1 MGSEMKIILLQ
12 KLTGGLLG
20 RLFKGVLKGLLKPR
34 LNGLFTR
41 MPVLAVL
48 LLTAVVAACASG
60 GGGGSGGSAGGSS
73 DDGSSDDGGSVR
85 SSVFSHS
92 SYTFIP
98 LNANISQTSD
108 FLTLAPGS
116 IPTNGILLGSVL
128 IKEAEVSKLVT
139 AEINKL
145 ITAEDSKVDANDIN
159 IIDNY
164 TIEYSFADDAAKDP
178 SSILNRYLT
187 IVPNIDS
194 RGARIYASN
203 PFAFPV
209 SLADILADVPA
220 VTVTA
225 DITIIVSSLVKT
237 EISIVH
243 TVPVNFPGVVDTFP
257 AINDAVSF
265 DLSKVSTK
273 GGPVT
278 PALMRDQSYTGSL
291 SGSFAKDTVING
303 STATS
308 FTSLWMAVNANLA
321 TDPRAGKIFPDS
333 DNVFKISDLLNVSEL
348 PSLPAADIG
357 IIQRITV
364 TLTPGEAS
372 EGASEFNYTY
382 PAPASLSGTASADTP
397 ISVDILNGN
406 STVAN
411 SLWKAIS
418 DANPTFTETNA
429 AGIHVLNISIGWSFT
444 YTYQRDFQPAA
455 TTLSDRFV
463 LNRTVLFDEEQD
475 PITTIPIKG
484 VNNALN
490 SYGFAPAPGTGEQR
504 TIFFALLD
512 SSAAVRNPSSQSL
525 PLCSPQSIYLD
536 NIDTQVKSA
545 TSFNYEDRDEAD
557 RLFKC
562 VLGASFN
569 GADYQPL
576 VARISATATPNS
588 GSNPISGFPGCS
600 TTGDAR
606 CYYASL
612 TINIT
617 DIDEAPTITYPAL
630 SIAEGV
636 GPTET
641 DYPGVNFTTAAVGA
655 LSTNDNTTG
664 NLFVVPGNIIIADT
678 DEVANR
684 TAKLPVNATE
694 TKVMSVFPTHGNG
707 LFSIVKQDGE
717 NNLFN
722 LRVNASL
729 LDYEKFIEEDDLNVE
744 GKAIYMVT
752 ISTQDTDGTVAD
764 KPVKP
769 FQVPVEITDV
779 RYAPVA
785 AGSSNLTLGFT
796 KATNIENRTGDRTGG
811 KIVLL
816 PGASMIAN
824 GRNTLGTVKAV
835 NPETNKDDELFYAV
849 VYNTTDS
856 SHPINNF
863 AVVSG
868 FGDGSVQN
876 LELNKLGLTNGSDF
890 TIEVQAFYRPANFD
904 QNNPVDITAALSNI
918 DVSNSNVIA
927 LGTPIS
933 IDVVVDDT
941 AYSNSSNNALYIDR
955 TELLNPA
962 NSPVFSTRQF
972 TGNVTEA
979 TAGDNVTG
987 FVPFNPTSI
996 TIPQADN
1003 LDISPEFAL
1012 VGADGF
1018 GEFNAQRL
1026 NSLGVNLTHSA
1037 LFSIDKTTGAISLQ
1051 GESTVEFPAFYSVV
1065 VRLANASDI
1074 TNAENALSYD
1084 YATVNI
1090 LVNDKNTAP
1099 VIPDSNDFTAPDIQV
1114 VDGIGSYNETANE
1127 LTLNVTINENT
1138 PVGTVLA
1145 RFTVTDDNDDMFAE
1159 HDFNFGANT
1168 VNNDFNGVDLL
1179 DNFYEGAVKL
1189 TFAPASSVGKQKSS
1203 TATLTLVN
1211 PLNFEDFA
1219 SNVINNGNT
1228 GSAVIA
1234 DDQVTLTETSTI
1246 SDKGRYEYNPQIQS
1260 QPEPVSVSPAQ
1271 DVLSASLAFNLVVL
1285 DVVEKPLIN
1294 TENSVTSGS
1303 IMENA
1308 PVGAEVDGIDITIT
1322 NINATDA
1329 DALVYELSDEKFAE
1343 VFNATATA
1351 DGVVQL
1357 IVADA
1362 DKLENLGD
1370 GQVHTSTLTITN
1382 NTGGTGLLDKSDPI
1396 TIQVR
1401 VIDVLQPINFVA
1413 VNMADLQIRETDV
1426 DGDFSDGGSGGRY
1439 VIKDN
1444 LFVLNPTD
1452 VSKDADDLV
1461 RIGGRDPAPLVAISY
1476 AITDVFLESST
1487 PDDAT
1492 DIDVTDGINFDLLS
1506 LLSLNPSD
1514 GNNNVGLAIENT
1526 DYVEASLFGNISA
1539 TLGFTGTFPGGIET
1553 PVTDPTDF
1561 TVEVIKANPKNVE
1574 YNTASDNAPVYTFT
1588 YSQSDYADEVTPGN
1602 VRADAI
1608 LASAIAST
1616 EGSYGGLPAGG
1627 TPPQINVTGDTYNT
1641 TLVRLSDDDA
1651 DDNDA
1656 YFIERDFAK
1665 ELNKIEVVKN
1675 NQQQVDNAGVIVIP
1689 FTSNENITAAN
1700 IQILSADA
1708 SGKLEDS
1715 ADNSDS
1721 FYNFYSYFD
1730 IKVNNTYHLAS
1741 LGTDPTAGGAGTG
1754 TDKVLLIT
1762 QKQFSVINSSGVID
1776 ESIKYNALDTIPLF
1790 EGETETTNRT
1800 YYIRVSQ
1807 GDSPSNASN
1816 YALAQ
1821 VHLNIAAAGLNIPPA
1836 DCTFAEDVGGTTD
1849 CGLLTLPQVFDSE
1862 TTYNIT
1868 VGEVLAG
1875 QEVNTDK
1882 LGLSNFTFTQIVNGN
1897 PSGEVEPDDNDQLT
1911 LLSNA
1916 IALNITINGIDD
1928 NVFGEFYIDLVQH
1941 NNATVKIRYTIS
1953 ITPVND
1959 APVFNPI
1966 SYNFANIPLN
1976 STAGYSVGNVSA
1988 IDEAD
1993 NDAITYGID
2002 GGTDDI
2008 ALFQISATGE
2018 ITLIAIAVNSGT
2030 SPIPYAFNVIASD
2043 GKGGNVMTEITV
2055 SVLPDNQA
2063 PVFEAVGGS
2072 GQFAPAAGAT
2082 PARYSFDGI
2091 PLNSIAGY
2099 SVGNVAASDVDGDAP
2114 VSYNISGGTDD
2125 NALFRINSATGEIT
2139 LKTTATDIAE
2149 YQFDVIASDGEGA
2162 STEATISVTVRDL
2175 TPPVFTRTPYN
2186 FDLLLSEANA
2196 AGVVVG
2202 KVSATDAEG
2211 TLFTYSL
2218 EGSDNLLENL
2228 FGLAAADNAD
2238 GSRNIILR
2246 RAATLSDFAASS
2258 LIFQVVATHQGGGPS
2273 SKAAVRVNL
2282 INDLQLLDDSDGDG
2296 VNDLYDAFP
2305 GVGTINV
2312 MGNGESGNPYIIS
2325 NIYQLQAIAGV
2336 DHAGTALGSS
2346 DFTNNGFL
2354 YGTDAADQ
2362 LTKHYKLANDIN
2374 ASATNTAVWNKL
2386 VPEVNGYSDGRG
2398 WTPIAGKDG
2407 ESFSGSLSGEGY
2419 AISNLNMILRAA
2431 STTDS
2436 FGLFG
2441 TNSGNINAIG
2451 LQNINM
2457 KIQAPGNAYRETTTV
2472 DTIISGSHAGG
2483 LVALNQEDGVI
2494 SYSYATGLVNAS
2506 MDAIGGLVGL
2516 NQGEISY
2523 SYSTAVVQGE
2533 GDTGGLVGTNQG
2545 GALLSSYATGNVKG
2559 SVGIA
2564 GRTGTAGGVAGSI
2577 SGVGAIINIS
2587 YAAGMVVSDEN
2598 PNKNDLLGDGS
2609 LGGIVG
2615 ERNQTTG
2622 NGVTI
2627 EESYFD
2633 ASVTRVT
2640 RPGVGKDRS
2649 NTIDG
2654 DSTGTTGLSKS
2665 RLQGCELGG
2674 LRIESFTLVS
2684 EGECAVLFPSSH
2696 WDEDIDTTADSTIT
2710 RSWVFNAG
2718 EYPSLNAVR
2727 SSDNKQL
2734 LPSAANQECQRNGM
2748 PLGCG
2753 EIEFVAVSG
2762 SGIRFTPAAGANP
2775 ASYSFANILSGS
2787 PLGYS
2792 VGNVAATDPDGEAI
2806 AYNISGGDDDNALF
2820 QIDPTTG
2827 EITLQAA
2834 ASDLG
2839 AYIFNVIASN
2849 SQGEDTTA
2857 TISVTVVDLTPPVF
2871 TSTPYNFD
2879 LDLSAANAQGVVVG
2893 EVSAVDAEASLFDY
2907 SLAGSDTLFDDLF
2920 ELATAKN
2927 TDGSINIILS
2937 RAATLS
2943 DFTVPSV
2950 TSQVE
2955 ATHQVG
2961 GTSSEPANITVN
2973 LNNDLPL
2980 DNDFDADGIANFYD
2994 AFPDDGTKRF
3004 NGNGESGTPYII
3016 SNIYQ
3021 LQAIAG
3027 FDHTGTA
3034 LGSSSFTNNGF
3045 LYGTTAADQLTKH
3058 YKLANDIDASTT
3070 NTDVWDKPPV
3080 TSYIG
3085 RGWTPIAGK
3094 SGQSFSGSFS
3104 GEGYAISNLNISLR
3118 AATLTDSFGLFG
3130 TSSGKISAVGLEN
3143 IEMRIQAVDNNVR
3156 TKLNGDSYA
3165 PNEGSG
3171 GLVGRNEVGGVIQYS
3186 YVSGLVNATA
3196 NNVGGLVGLNR
3207 AEVSYSYSTAA
3218 VEGRLYSGGLV
3229 GTSSDTEIGGAA
3241 NKILSSY
3248 ATGNV
3253 SGSGGHSGDSFN
3265 VDVGGLVGIVNSV
3278 AAEIND
3284 IVAASYAT
3292 GVVSHN
3298 VITIT
3303 EITENIGAFVGSFL
3317 AGEIAASYWY
3327 NNTAFP
3333 NINVFGQ
3340 KRGNTFPLAISDAQ
3354 LRGCGLGATAIAG
3367 VMPAPNCTNFFPSSS
3382 WGNDTTDGITRGW
3395 IFNADEYPS
3404 LSAVRSSDSKQLFPS
3419 AADQECQR
3427 DGMPLGCE

>member
-1 MGSEMKIILLQ
+1 MKIILLQ
-12 KLTGGLLG
+12 KLTGELLG

-41 MPVLAVL
+41 MPVLAAL

-60 GGGGSGGSAGGSS
+60 GGGGSGGGSSGGGGS
-73 DDGSSDDGGSVR
+73 GGGGGPVR

-178 SSILNRYLT
+178 NSILNRYLT
-187 IVPNIDS
+187 IVPNSNS

-220 VTVTA
+220 VTVKA
-225 DITIIVSSLVKT
+225 EVAIAVSSLVKT
-237 EISIVH
+237 EKSIVR
-243 TVPVNFPGVVDTFP
+243 TVPVNFPGIVDTFP

-265 DLSKVSTK
+265 DLSKVSTN
-273 GGPVT
+273 
-278 PALMRDQSYTGSL
+278 D
-291 SGSFAKDTVING
+291 
-303 STATS
+303 
-308 FTSLWMAVNANLA
+308 
-321 TDPRAGKIFPDS
+321 
-333 DNVFKISDLLNVSEL
+333 
-348 PSLPAADIG
+348 
-357 IIQRITV
+357 
-364 TLTPGEAS
+364 
-372 EGASEFNYTY
+372 
-382 PAPASLSGTASADTP
+382 
-397 ISVDILNGN
+397 
-406 STVAN
+406 
-411 SLWKAIS
+411 
-418 DANPTFTETNA
+418 
-429 AGIHVLNISIGWSFT
+429 
-444 YTYQRDFQPAA
+444 

-490 SYGFAPAPGTGEQR
+490 SYGFTPVPGTGEQR

-641 DYPGVNFTTAAVGA
+641 DYPGVNFTTAAIGA

-684 TAKLPVNATE
+684 SANLPVNATE

-707 LFSIVKQDGE
+707 LFSIVKQEGD

-779 RYAPVA
+779 RYAPVT

-796 KATNIENRTGDRTGG
+796 KATNIENKADG
-811 KIVLL
+811 KIALL

-890 TIEVQAFYRPANFD
+890 TIEVQAFYRPDNFD
-904 QNNPVDITAALSNI
+904 QNNPVDITEALSNI

-962 NSPVFSTRQF
+962 NSPVFNTRQF

-987 FVPFNPTSI
+987 VSSSGISFPPFNQSFI
-996 TIPQADN
+996 DIPQAAN
-1003 LDISPEFAL
+1003 LGISPEFAL

-1037 LFSIDKTTGAISLQ
+1037 LFSINSTTGAISLQ
-1051 GESTVEFPAFYSVV
+1051 GESTVEFPAFYSLV

-1074 TNAENALSYD
+1074 DSTENAFSHD

-1099 VIPDSNDFTAPDIQV
+1099 VIPVDNSFTFPDIQI
-1114 VDGIGSYNETANE
+1114 VDGIGSYNETVNE

-1138 PVGTVLA
+1138 PAGTVLA

-1159 HDFNFGANT
+1159 YNFLFGADTRNRIT
-1168 VNNDFNGVDLL
+1168 QPGIF

-1189 TFAPASSVGKQKSS
+1189 AFEPASSVEGSKQKTS
-1203 TATLTLVN
+1203 TATLTLVKSI
-1211 PLNFEDFA
+1211 NFEDFA
-1219 SNVINNGNT
+1219 TDVINNGNT
-1228 GSAVIA
+1228 GSAVITN
-1234 DDQVTLTETSTI
+1234 DTITLNETISI
-1246 SDKGRYEYNPQIQS
+1246 SDKGRYEYNPLTPLIES
-1260 QPEPVSVSPAQ
+1260 QPKPISPAQ
-1271 DVLSASLAFNLVVL
+1271 DVLSTSLAFNLVVL
-1285 DVVEKPLIN
+1285 DVAEKPLID
-1294 TENSVTSGS
+1294 TENSVTGGS

-1362 DKLENLGD
+1362 DKLEDLGD

-1382 NTGGTGLLDKSDPI
+1382 NTGGTGPQDKSNTI
-1396 TIQVR
+1396 TIHVR
-1401 VIDVLQPINFVA
+1401 VIDVLQPINPIA

-1426 DGDFSDGGSGGRY
+1426 DGDFSGGSY

-1444 LFVLNPTD
+1444 LFALID

-1461 RIGGRDPAPLVAISY
+1461 SIGGRDPAPLVAISY

-1526 DYVEASLFGNISA
+1526 DYVEASLFGDISA
-1539 TLGFTGTFPGGIET
+1539 TLGFTGTFPGGIEP

-1588 YSQSDYADEVTPGN
+1588 YSQSYYADEVTADN

-1608 LASAIAST
+1608 LASVITST
-1616 EGSYGGLPAGG
+1616 GGSYGGLPAGG

-1665 ELNKIEVVKN
+1665 ELNKIEVIKN

-1741 LGTDPTAGGAGTG
+1741 LGTDPTAGGAGTD

-1762 QKQFSVINSSGVID
+1762 QKQFAVID
-1776 ESIKYNALDTIPLF
+1776 NNGEVDGSIKYNALDTIPLF
-1790 EGETETTNRT
+1790 QGETQTTNRT

-1897 PSGEVEPDDNDQLT
+1897 PSDEVEPDDNNQLT

-1916 IALNITINGIDD
+1916 IALNITISGIAD

-2018 ITLIAIAVNSGT
+2018 ITLKKVAVNSEDSAIT
-2030 SPIPYAFNVIASD
+2030 YTFNVIASD
-2043 GKGGNVMTEITV
+2043 GKGG
-2055 SVLPDNQA
+2055 
-2063 PVFEAVGGS
+2063 
-2072 GQFAPAAGAT
+2072 
-2082 PARYSFDGI
+2082 
-2091 PLNSIAGY
+2091 
-2099 SVGNVAASDVDGDAP
+2099 
-2114 VSYNISGGTDD
+2114 
-2125 NALFRINSATGEIT
+2125 
-2139 LKTTATDIAE
+2139 TAI
-2149 YQFDVIASDGEGA
+2149 
-2162 STEATISVTVRDL
+2162 ATISVTVGDL

-2196 AGVVVG
+2196 SGVVVG
-2202 KVSATDAEG
+2202 KVSAIDEQG
-2211 TLFTYSL
+2211 TAFDYSL
-2218 EGSDNLLENL
+2218 EGINNL
-2228 FGLAAADNAD
+2228 FEDLFELVTADNAD

-2246 RAATLSDFAASS
+2246 RAATLSDFAVPSVTS
-2258 LIFQVVATHQGGGPS
+2258 QVVATHQAGGLLSEP
-2273 SKAAVRVNL
+2273 ANIMVNL
-2282 INDLQLLDDSDGDG
+2282 NNDLQPSDDFDGDEVKG
-2296 VNDLYDAFP
+2296 LYDAFP
-2305 GVGTINV
+2305 HDAAESVT
-2312 MGNGESGNPYIIS
+2312 GNGEPGTPYIIS

-2336 DHAGTALGSS
+2336 DHEGTALGSS

-2362 LTKHYKLANDIN
+2362 LTKHYKLNQNID
-2374 ASATNTAVWNKL
+2374 ASNTTDAAVWTKPA
-2386 VPEVNGYSDGRG
+2386 VTTYVGHG
-2398 WTPIAGKDG
+2398 WTPIAGKSG
-2407 ESFSGSLSGEGY
+2407 QSFSGSFSGEGY
-2419 AISNLNMILRAA
+2419 AISNLNIFLRAA
-2431 STTDS
+2431 ATTDS

-2441 TNSGNINAIG
+2441 TNSGSISAVGLKNIEMRIQSVGDGLRFTTGNDSAPITIPNA
-2451 LQNINM
+2451 
-2457 KIQAPGNAYRETTTV
+2457 GN
-2472 DTIISGSHAGG
+2472 GG
-2483 LVALNQEDGVI
+2483 LVGKNEVGGIIQ
-2494 SYSYATGLVNAS
+2494 YAYVSGLVNAT
-2506 MDAIGGLVGL
+2506 AEKVGALVGSNL
-2516 NQGEISY
+2516 GEISY
-2523 SYSTAVVQGE
+2523 SYSTAAVE
-2533 GDTGGLVGTNQG
+2533 GRLDTGGLVGSNTAG
-2545 GALLSSYATGNVKG
+2545 GKILSSYATGSVNGAHGYRDGSSDGGHNAVVGSLVGYVSGDANNIMNASYATGGAIAEAYSTDTVANRYIGHLLGQLVEGAMITSSYWFNNPVITDIMGIGNVDDD
-2559 SVGIA
+2559 S
-2564 GRTGTAGGVAGSI
+2564 VAGH
-2577 SGVGAIINIS
+2577 
-2587 YAAGMVVSDEN
+2587 
-2598 PNKNDLLGDGS
+2598 
-2609 LGGIVG
+2609 
-2615 ERNQTTG
+2615 
-2622 NGVTI
+2622 
-2627 EESYFD
+2627 
-2633 ASVTRVT
+2633 
-2640 RPGVGKDRS
+2640 
-2649 NTIDG
+2649 
-2654 DSTGTTGLSKS
+2654 TGLSNAQ
-2665 RLQGCELGG
+2665 LQGCELGG
-2674 LRIESFTLVS
+2674 MVITDASPEPTTCT
-2684 EGECAVLFPSSH
+2684 GLFPSSN
-2696 WDEDIDTTADSTIT
+2696 WGSNTDTSADTFYIT

-2792 VGNVAATDPDGEAI
+2792 VGNVAATDPEGEAI

-2834 ASDLG
+2834 ASTVG
-2839 AYIFNVIASN
+2839 EYQFNVIASN

-2879 LDLSAANAQGVVVG
+2879 LDLSVANVQGVVVG
-2893 EVSAVDAEASLFDY
+2893 NVSAVDDDETPFDY

-2927 TDGSINIILS
+2927 ADGSINIILS
-2937 RAATLS
+2937 RAVTLS
-2943 DFTVPSV
+2943 DFAVPSV
-2950 TSQVE
+2950 TSQVV
-2955 ATHQVG
+2955 ATHQFG
-2961 GTSSEPANITVN
+2961 GLSSNAAITVN
-2973 LNNDLPL
+2973 LINDLPL
-2980 DNDFDADGIANFYD
+2980 SDDVDADGIADFYD
-2994 AFPDDGTKRF
+2994 AFPDDGAKIV
-3004 NGNGESGTPYII
+3004 NGSGESDDPYII

-3027 FDHTGTA
+3027 VDHRGTA
-3034 LGSSSFTNNGF
+3034 LDSSIFTSYAF
-3045 LYGTTAADQLTKH
+3045 LYGTDAADQLTKH
-3058 YKLANDIDASTT
+3058 YKLANDIDASST
-3070 NTDVWDKPPV
+3070 NTDVWNKPPV
-3080 TSYIG
+3080 TGYIG

-3118 AATLTDSFGLFG
+3118 AAARTDSFGLFG
-3130 TSSGKISAVGLEN
+3130 TNSGKISAVGLEN

-3165 PNEGSG
+3165 PNEGNG

-3207 AEVSYSYSTAA
+3207 AEISYSYSTAA

-3229 GTSSDTEIGGAA
+3229 GTSSDAEIGGAA

-3278 AAEIND
+3278 APGTNN
-3284 IVAASYAT
+3284 IVVASYAT

-3382 WGNDTTDGITRGW
+3382 WGDDTTDGITRGW

>member
-1 MGSEMKIILLQ
+1 MKIMFLQ
-12 KLTGGLLG
+12 ELTGGLFG
-20 RLFKGVLKGLLKPR
+20 RLLKLELNGLLKPR

-220 VTVTA
+220 VTITA

-265 DLSKVSTK
+265 DLSKVSTN
-273 GGPVT
+273 
-278 PALMRDQSYTGSL
+278 D
-291 SGSFAKDTVING
+291 
-303 STATS
+303 
-308 FTSLWMAVNANLA
+308 
-321 TDPRAGKIFPDS
+321 
-333 DNVFKISDLLNVSEL
+333 
-348 PSLPAADIG
+348 
-357 IIQRITV
+357 
-364 TLTPGEAS
+364 
-372 EGASEFNYTY
+372 
-382 PAPASLSGTASADTP
+382 
-397 ISVDILNGN
+397 
-406 STVAN
+406 
-411 SLWKAIS
+411 
-418 DANPTFTETNA
+418 
-429 AGIHVLNISIGWSFT
+429 
-444 YTYQRDFQPAA
+444 

-600 TTGDAR
+600 TTGDER

-617 DIDEAPTITYPAL
+617 NLDEAPTITYPAL

-636 GPTET
+636 GPAET
-641 DYPGVNFTTAAVGA
+641 NYPGVNFITAAVDA

-684 TAKLPVNATE
+684 SANLPVNATE

-707 LFSIVKQDGE
+707 LFSIVKQEGD

-729 LDYEKFIEEDDLNVE
+729 LDYEKFIEEYDLNVE
-744 GKAIYMVT
+744 GKAIYMIT

-769 FQVPVEITDV
+769 FQVPVEIRDV

-796 KATNIENRTGDRTGG
+796 KATNIENKADG

-876 LELNKLGLTNGSDF
+876 LTLNKLGLTNGNNF

-987 FVPFNPTSI
+987 VSSSGISFPPFNQNFI
-996 TIPQADN
+996 
-1003 LDISPEFAL
+1003 DISQAANLGISPRFAL
-1012 VGADGF
+1012 VGENGF
-1018 GEFNAQRL
+1018 GDFKAEQL

-1074 TNAENALSYD
+1074 DSTENAFSHD

-1219 SNVINNGNT
+1219 SNVINESFINITNNK
-1228 GSAVIA
+1228 
-1234 DDQVTLTETSTI
+1234 VTLSETRSI
-1246 SDKGRYEYNPQIQS
+1246 SDKGRYKYNPQIQS

-1285 DVVEKPLIN
+1285 DVVEKPLID
-1294 TENSVTSGS
+1294 TENSNTSGE

-1308 PVGAEVDGIDITIT
+1308 PLGSPVTGI
-1322 NINATDA
+1322 NINIVNINETDA
-1329 DALVYELSDEKFAE
+1329 NALVYELGDEKFDE
-1343 VFNATATA
+1343 VF
-1351 DGVVQL
+1351 DVVVDDDSSDNNTRILGL
-1357 IVADA
+1357 IVADV

-1382 NTGGTGLLDKSDPI
+1382 NTGGTGPQDKSNTI

-1401 VIDVLQPINFVA
+1401 VIDVLQPINPSA
-1413 VNMADLQIRETDV
+1413 VNMTDLQIRETDV
-1426 DGDFSDGGSGGRY
+1426 DGDFSDGRY

-1641 TLVRLSDDDA
+1641 TLVRLGDDDV
-1651 DDNDA
+1651 DDDDG
-1656 YFIERDFAK
+1656 YFIERDSTI
-1665 ELNKIEVVKN
+1665 LSTIEVTKN
-1675 NQQQVDNAGVIVIP
+1675 NQQQVDNNGVIVIP

-1741 LGTDPTAGGAGTG
+1741 LGTDPTAGGTG

-1776 ESIKYNALDTIPLF
+1776 GSIKYNALDTIPLF
-1790 EGETETTNRT
+1790 QGETQTTNRT

-1836 DCTFAEDVGGTTD
+1836 NCTFAEDVGGTTD
-1849 CGLLTLPQVFDSE
+1849 CGLLTLPQIFDSE

-1882 LGLSNFTFTQIVNGN
+1882 LGLSNFTFTQIINGN
-1897 PSGEVEPDDNDQLT
+1897 PSDPRDVDPINDNDQIT

-1916 IALNITINGIDD
+1916 TALNITINGIDD
-1928 NVFGEFYIDLVQH
+1928 NVFGEFYIDLVKSD
-1941 NNATVKIRYTIS
+1941 NPAVKIRYTIS

-1966 SYNFANIPLN
+1966 SYNFANIPFN

-2008 ALFQISATGE
+2008 ALFQINSATGE
-2018 ITLIAIAVNSGT
+2018 ITLKKVAVNSGN
-2030 SPIPYAFNVIASD
+2030 SPIPYTFNVIASD
-2043 GKGGNVMTEITV
+2043 GKGG
-2055 SVLPDNQA
+2055 
-2063 PVFEAVGGS
+2063 
-2072 GQFAPAAGAT
+2072 
-2082 PARYSFDGI
+2082 
-2091 PLNSIAGY
+2091 
-2099 SVGNVAASDVDGDAP
+2099 
-2114 VSYNISGGTDD
+2114 
-2125 NALFRINSATGEIT
+2125 
-2139 LKTTATDIAE
+2139 TAI
-2149 YQFDVIASDGEGA
+2149 
-2162 STEATISVTVRDL
+2162 ATISVTVGDL

-2218 EGSDNLLENL
+2218 EGSDNL
-2228 FGLAAADNAD
+2228 FKLAAAKNAD

-2246 RAATLSDFAASS
+2246 RAATLSDFVAPSVS
-2258 LIFQVVATHQGGGPS
+2258 FQVVATHQGGTLL
-2273 SKAAVRVNL
+2273 SKAVVTVNL
-2282 INDLQLLDDSDGDG
+2282 INDLSFDDDSDGDG

-2305 GVGTINV
+2305 GVGTMNV
-2312 MGNGESGNPYIIS
+2312 TGNGESDNPYIIS

-2336 DHAGTALGSS
+2336 DHAGTPLGLS

-2362 LTKHYKLANDIN
+2362 LTKHYKLANDID
-2374 ASATNTAVWNKL
+2374 AFNTTDAAIWAKPAVTTY
-2386 VPEVNGYSDGRG
+2386 VGHG
-2398 WTPIAGKDG
+2398 WTPIAGKSG
-2407 ESFSGSLSGEGY
+2407 QSFSGSFNGEGY
-2419 AISNLNMILRAA
+2419 AISNLNIFLRAA
-2431 STTDS
+2431 ATTDS

-2441 TNSGNINAIG
+2441 TNNGNISAVGLENIEMRIQSVRDG
-2451 LQNINM
+2451 LQFYDSNIDIPN
-2457 KIQAPGNAYRETTTV
+2457 PG
-2472 DTIISGSHAGG
+2472 SGG
-2483 LVALNQEDGVI
+2483 LVGKNEQAGIIQ
-2494 SYSYATGLVNAS
+2494 YAYVSGLVNAT
-2506 MDAIGGLVGL
+2506 AEKVGALVGSNL
-2516 NQGEISY
+2516 GEISY
-2523 SYSTAVVQGE
+2523 SYSTAAVE
-2533 GDTGGLVGTNQG
+2533 GRLDTGGLVGSNTAG
-2545 GALLSSYATGNVKG
+2545 GKILSSYATGSVNGAHGFRDGGSGGAHNAVVGSLVGYVSGDANNIVNASYATGSAIAEVYTATTIAKRYIGHLLGQLVTGAMITSSYWYSNPVITDITGIGNVDD
-2559 SVGIA
+2559 STIA
-2564 GRTGTAGGVAGSI
+2564 GH
-2577 SGVGAIINIS
+2577 
-2587 YAAGMVVSDEN
+2587 
-2598 PNKNDLLGDGS
+2598 
-2609 LGGIVG
+2609 
-2615 ERNQTTG
+2615 
-2622 NGVTI
+2622 
-2627 EESYFD
+2627 
-2633 ASVTRVT
+2633 
-2640 RPGVGKDRS
+2640 
-2649 NTIDG
+2649 
-2654 DSTGTTGLSKS
+2654 TGLSNAQ
-2665 RLQGCELGG
+2665 LQGCEL
-2674 LRIESFTLVS
+2674 
-2684 EGECAVLFPSSH
+2684 EGTAISGAAPTTCTGLFPTSNWGSNT
-2696 WDEDIDTTADSTIT
+2696 DTSADTFDIT

-2734 LPSAANQECQRNGM
+2734 LPSAANQECHRNGM

-2775 ASYSFANILSGS
+2775 ASYSFANIPSGS

-2792 VGNVAATDPDGEAI
+2792 VGNVAATDPDGNVI
-2806 AYNISGGDDDNALF
+2806 SYNISGGDDDNALF

-2834 ASDLG
+2834 ASTVG
-2839 AYIFNVIASN
+2839 EYQFNVIASN

-2871 TSTPYNFD
+2871 TSTPYSFD

-2893 EVSAVDAEASLFDY
+2893 NISAVDTDGTPFDY
-2907 SLAGSDTLFDDLF
+2907 SLAGSGNLFDDLF

-2950 TSQVE
+2950 TSQVV
-2955 ATHQVG
+2955 ATHQG
-2961 GTSSEPANITVN
+2961 DRLSSEPANITVN
-2973 LNNDLPL
+2973 LINDLPL

-3027 FDHTGTA
+3027 VDHTGTA
-3034 LGSSSFTNNGF
+3034 LGSSGFTNNGF

-3058 YKLANDIDASTT
+3058 YKLANDINAFTT

-3080 TSYIG
+3080 TGYIG

-3427 DGMPLGCE
+3427 DGMPFGCE